1 MSQKRRE
8 RLFSPAKQ
16 ARLTNELCNSV
27 PFIRKNIEKHLHLF
41 FDYKVN
47 SFDHINEK
55 IKGLPKESMF
65 YENLTFHYHLPP
77 C

>member
-1 MSQKRRE
+1 MSQKRRK
-8 RLFSPAKQ
+8 RLFSLAKQ
-16 ARLTNELCNSV
+16 ARLTTELFNSV

-41 FDYKVN
+41 SDYKVN

-65 YENLTFHYHLPP
+65 
-77 C
+77 

>member
-1 MSQKRRE
+1 MSQKRRK
-8 RLFSPAKQ
+8 RLFSLAKQ
-16 ARLTNELCNSV
+16 ARLTTELFNSV

-47 SFDHINEK
+47 FFDHINEK

-65 YENLTFHYHLPP
+65 
-77 C
+77 